1 MPRSPRPST
10 VSYTYGPG
18 PMTPAVRWLL
28 YVNIGLYL
36 VSLLFPDLLVWFGL
50 VPKLVIERHFV
61 WQPITYMFMHAPWPT
76 HIVFNMLVLWMV
88 GIELERMW
96 GTRFFVKFYAI
107 TGVGA
112 GLISILASL
121 IPLAVTRA
129 TYGSNIIGASG
140 ALFGLLL
147 AFALYFP
154 NRPILLFFL
163 FPVPAKYF
171 VMILGAIAFIM
182 SAQGS
187 GGIAAITHLAG
198 LLIAY
203 LYLQGGRGGLMA
215 EFKYRYLKWKMN
227 RLRRKFDVYSGGR
240 SDKSW
245 DRHVH

>member
-171 VMILGAIAFIM
+171 VMIIGAIAFIM

-187 GGIAAITHLAG
+187 GGIAAITHLGG
-198 LLIAY
+198 LLVAY

-215 EFKYRYLKWKMN
+215 ELKYRYLKWKMN

-240 SDKSW
+240 SGKSW